1 MNSSGLSALGADVRT
16 FLAGVSF
23 DRPGLLWLGLVPLS
37 FVVLTWLGLRR
48 QRIRLAKIGRPGAVA
63 ALAIETPGPS
73 RLGVGFRSLAWL
85 GLVLGVSGP
94 RWGPGEPDGVAF
106 GRDIVLVVDL
116 SRSMLADDCVG
127 GKARWQAAVAAGV
140 GLADYLKTRGG
151 HRIAV
156 VAFAARPV
164 LLCPLTTDFDHA
176 RAKLN
181 EINGPF
187 PPPGVRP
194 DRDDVPSGTRIGAAI
209 AFAIESLDERFL
221 AFRDV
226 IVLSDG
232 DDPADDREWSVGVSA
247 ARKAGVPVHCVGL
260 GDPVESSLI
269 PLGDGP
275 LEFPGPGGVPDV
287 VRTRMNEPLL
297 RSLAAEA
304 KGQFRSAKRT
314 APDLAAFV
322 RTAIEP
328 NPARELTDDQLPQKR
343 LRAGGFFVAAAGCL
357 LLWRWRS

>member
-1 MNSSGLSALGADVRT
+1 MNSSGLSAVWADLRT

-37 FVVLTWLGLRR
+37 FVVLTWLGLRQ
-48 QRIRLAKIGRPGAVA
+48 QRTRLAKIGRPGAVA
-63 ALAIETPGPS
+63 SLLTGSPGPS
-73 RLGVGFRSLAWL
+73 RLGVWFRSFAWL
-85 GLVLGVSGP
+85 GLTLGVAGP

-106 GRDIVLVVDL
+106 GRDMVLIVDL
-116 SRSMLADDCVG
+116 SRSMLADDCAG
-127 GKARWQAAVAAGV
+127 GKARWQAAVAGGV
-140 GLADYLKTRGG
+140 DLLEYLKTRGG
-151 HRIAV
+151 HRVAV

-181 EINGPF
+181 EINGKF

-194 DRDDVPSGTRIGAAI
+194 DRDDFPSGTRIGAAV
-209 AFAIESLDERFL
+209 AFAVESLDERFL

-275 LEFPGPGGVPDV
+275 LEFAGPGAVPDV
-287 VRTRMNEPLL
+287 VRTKLNEAVL

-304 KGQFRSAKRT
+304 RGQYLSAKR
-314 APDLAAFV
+314 AVPDLAAFV
-322 RTAIEP
+322 RTAVEP

-343 LRAGGFFVAAAGCL
+343 LRSGWFYAAAALFL
-357 LLWRWRS
+357 LLWRGRT